1 MSLSGMRNY
10 QKRPSGVKRDLFT
23 RKRALLTLANLR
35 TVSMSL
41 SISIMAL
48 LSLLCDSSSA
58 NDSCRCGMQEVSKE
72 ACSCGKRGLLY
83 PYIWPYS
90 PYCVTLLAQTTA
102 AAAERTGVKR
112 GLFMWQKRP
121 TIYQKKRP
129 AYLAKGTS
137 YFWKKRVQTFGKET
151 CLHGK
156 RDLPIWQKRPAYMAK
171 ETCLHGK
178 RDLPICQK
186 IPAYMAKE
194 TCLFGKEAY

>member
-1 MSLSGMRNY
+1 MRPTNARAHLKTISMSLSGMRNY

-72 ACSCGKRGLLY
+72 ACSCGKSGLLY
-83 PYIWPYS
+83 I
-90 PYCVTLLAQTTA
+90 
-102 AAAERTGVKR
+102 R
-112 GLFMWQKRP
+112 
-121 TIYQKKRP
+121 
-129 AYLAKGTS
+129 
-137 YFWKKRVQTFGKET
+137 
-151 CLHGK
+151 K
-156 RDLPIWQKRPAYMAK
+156 RDLPIWRKDPHIFGKREYRHLEKRPAYMAK
-171 ETCLHGK
+171 ETYSCGK